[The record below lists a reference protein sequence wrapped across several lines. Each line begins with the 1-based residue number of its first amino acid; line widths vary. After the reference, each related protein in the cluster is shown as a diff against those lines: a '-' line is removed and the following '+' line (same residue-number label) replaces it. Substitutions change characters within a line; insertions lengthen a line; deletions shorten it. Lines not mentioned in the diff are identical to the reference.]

1 MNQNTNSGFTP
12 LGTSFRIRIEMKSD
26 WHIGSGTGRP
36 GDVDRLVRRDED
48 DLPYLPA
55 KTLTG
60 IWRDACERVALG
72 LDNGTPDGWSRWIPF
87 LFGEQ
92 PGQQK
97 EELHS
102 KPPEDYVEPRSAA
115 LSVRSARLPEEL
127 RKALKSKPAVREAVT
142 FIKPGVSIDERSG
155 RARPKFL
162 RFEEMARIGATLEAK
177 CEIDWSGCEQA
188 EQTRAATALLV
199 AGARLVERIG
209 GKRRRGS
216 GRCKLTVTDGPDL
229 KDVLSWIAGQADLPD
244 PPAPGPGHK
253 NAPLKNSVGGEWI
266 GYDLL
271 ITTETPLIVPSRVTG
286 NLVETLDY
294 IPGAH
299 LLAIVS
305 GTLRKIAA
313 KAGVDLNEAIV
324 NGDLMLTNA
333 TIDVDGSAGR
343 PVPFCLYQE
352 KSGDGLEGGG
362 NVYNRFCEDTSARP
376 QLKGYRNRYIGESS
390 NLNLPRFSKVAREAE
405 MHNVVNDEIQRPDE
419 SVGGVFT
426 YQAIKTHTTLAA
438 ELSLRA
444 SLAEKLTS
452 ADESWLG
459 RLTDNYRLGRS
470 KKDDYG
476 LVRLEISRTQQDG
489 GSGLETDEPAGRNP
503 DDGELT
509 VWLLSDLL
517 LRDERLRPSASI
529 DRLKQELEREL
540 KVTLRL
546 REKKTER
553 LLSSVSRQNRT
564 DSWQVGWG
572 LPRPSLAGLAAG
584 TCVVFTAD
592 GKCGKTR
599 LEEIEKDGLGER
611 RAEGYGRIRFN
622 DPLLKSKL
630 EGLSPAP
637 EDKEPDSDDSK
648 GEAALIPQSDYARLI
663 EREAARREIERRA
676 LRFAEDYGQ
685 RAKALGIQMK
695 GAESQPPLSQLG
707 ALRSVIARLQ
717 GEADRQHILNWV
729 EHLEGTANRMEKWP
743 DTAKQA
749 DGGGK
754 PRLRKIRDLIER
766 RDTVWELLEVKWE
779 PLVITRTGQHEL
791 KSELWA
797 EGVRAL
803 VDACVRKQKREV
815 EKQRERENA

>member
-1 MNQNTNSGFTP
+1 
-12 LGTSFRIRIEMKSD
+12 
-26 WHIGSGTGRP
+26 
-36 GDVDRLVRRDED
+36 
-48 DLPYLPA
+48 
-55 KTLTG
+55 
-60 IWRDACERVALG
+60 
-72 LDNGTPDGWSRWIPF
+72 
-87 LFGEQ
+87 
-92 PGQQK
+92 
-97 EELHS
+97 
-102 KPPEDYVEPRSAA
+102 
-115 LSVRSARLPEEL
+115 
-127 RKALKSKPAVREAVT
+127 
-142 FIKPGVSIDERSG
+142 
-155 RARPKFL
+155 
-162 RFEEMARIGATLEAK
+162 MARIGATLEAQ

-188 EQTRAATALLV
+188 ERRRAATTLLI

-216 GRCKLTVTDGPDL
+216 GRCELTVTDCPDV
-229 KDVLSWIAGQADLPD
+229 KDVLGWIAGQDELPD
-244 PPAPGPGHK
+244 PPAQGTSHQT
-253 NAPLKNSVGGEWI
+253 APLKNSVGGGWI

-286 NLVETLDY
+286 NLVETADY

-313 KAGVDLNEAIV
+313 TAGVDLDEAIV

-333 TIDVDGSAGR
+333 TIVVDRKAGR
-343 PVPFCLYQE
+343 PVPFCLCQE
-352 KSGDGLEGGG
+352 KSGDGLKGGG
-362 NVYNRFCEDTSARP
+362 NVYNRFREDTDSRP
-376 QLKGYRNRYIGESS
+376 QLKGYRNGYIGKTSS
-390 NLNLPRFSKVAREAE
+390 LNLPQFRTVAREAE
-405 MHNVVNDEIQRPDE
+405 MHNVVNDEKQRPDE

-426 YQAIKTHTTLAA
+426 YQAIKAHTTLAA
-438 ELSLRA
+438 ELFLRA

-452 ADESWLG
+452 ADEGWLG
-459 RLTDNYRLGRS
+459 RLTGHYRLGRS

-476 LVRLEISRTQQDG
+476 LVRLEISPPQQNRA
-489 GSGLETDEPAGRNP
+489 SEPAT
-503 DDGELT
+503 DDPAGTNSDDSELT

-546 REKKTER
+546 REKRTEK
-553 LLSSVSRQNRT
+553 LLHSVSRQNRT

-572 LPRPSLAGLAAG
+572 LPRPTLAGLAAG

-592 GKCGKTR
+592 GKWDKNR
-599 LEEIEKDGLGER
+599 LNEIEGDGLGER

-622 DPLLKSKL
+622 DPLLRSKL
-630 EGLSPAP
+630 EGLPPAP
-637 EDKEPDSDDSK
+637 EDKESASDDPKS
-648 GEAALIPQSDYARLI
+648 EAALIPQSDYARLI
-663 EREAARREIERRA
+663 EKEAARREIERRA
-676 LRFAEDYGQ
+676 LQFAEDYGR

-717 GEADRQHILNWV
+717 GEADKQQVLNWV
-729 EHLEGTANRMEKWP
+729 EHLEDTSNRLEKWP
-743 DTAKQA
+743 DTAKQS

-754 PRLRKIRDLIER
+754 PRLRKLRDLIER

-779 PLVITRTGQHEL
+779 SLVITGTGQHDL

-797 EGVRAL
+797 EAVRVL

-815 EKQRERENA
+815 EKQREHENA